1 MEFLFVIAFSFAV
14 GYFAQSKGRSAVG
27 WGIASLFISPLL
39 AGIILALLKDLSQEE
54 KVSKV
59 NMEHEQLKDRVSVNE
74 IKVNQRFQNVE
85 QQISGIKNDMYALAD
100 KKPQEKL
107 LSSNEKI
114 CPNCGEIIKAGAIKC
129 RYCGADLNNIAIKE
143 CPFCKELIR
152 SDANKCKYCHSDL
165 SPKNDEVDI
174 SVNKEEVGIK
184 NFEVVKNENLCPRCK
199 TPVEKNATFCHT
211 CGYKL
216 VKEE

>member
-184 NFEVVKNENLCPRCK
+184 NSEVEIGRASCRERVSS
-199 TPVEKNATFCHT
+199 PV
-211 CGYKL
+211 
-216 VKEE
+216 

>member
-174 SVNKEEVGIK
+174 SVNKEEVDIK
-184 NFEVVKNENLCPRCK
+184 NSEVVKNENLCPRCK

>member
-85 QQISGIKNDMYALAD
+85 QQISSIKNDMYALAD

-184 NFEVVKNENLCPRCK
+184 NSEVVKNENLCPRCK